1 MDGNRLFDTVDSNA
15 DGVIDHYKHAAAVHT
30 GMAIRVMVR
39 SRVRAR
45 VSDRGRAEIRS
56 IFYSEPNL
64 SPDRNAI
71 PNIPCHA

>member
-15 DGVIDHYKHAAAVHT
+15 DGVIDHYEHAAAVQT
-30 GMAIRVMVR
+30 GMPIRVMGR
-39 SRVRAR
+39 ARVRAR

-56 IFYSEPNL
+56 ISYSQPNP